1 MRQLVRLFT
10 DRVHVRLDP
19 RKEKTSGGI
28 VIPDNKEQVIR
39 TGVVLDVGPG
49 KYVKTRKRGTQEYRD
64 VLRPTEVQ
72 RGERVAFFIA
82 SVDTKTGK
90 AVSHY
95 LQEDERVI
103 REDDI
108 LFVIPDGIDVEVTR

>member
-1 MRQLVRLFT
+1 MKFQRLLT
-10 DRVHVRLDP
+10 DRVLVKLEP
-19 RKEKTSGGI
+19 VKEKTQGGI
-28 VIPDNKEQVIR
+28 VIPDTSPRAIR
-39 TGVVLDVGPG
+39 LGEVLLVGPG
-49 KYVKTRKRGTQEYRD
+49 RYRKVRKREGQDYAE
-64 VLRPTEVQ
+64 VLQPTETQ
-72 RGERVAFFIA
+72 AGDRVAFFIA
-82 SVDTKTGK
+82 SVDTKGGQ